1 MRYISAVATP
11 WQNGQRGLP
20 APGRAERSDRR
31 RRGYAVRY
39 VGDDVVY
46 DDRPGVSKP
55 LLNPSLTNGG
65 PLDSEQYPVITV
77 Q

>member
-1 MRYISAVATP
+1 MTVHGS
-11 WQNGQRGLP
+11 
-20 APGRAERSDRR
+20 PGNLRSDRR